1 MVRRLAGTC
10 RIVCVL
16 ANNGHT
22 AWGETIEAIR
32 LGIPVILVQG
42 SGDLANEIIY
52 AKMTGQCYDF
62 NIRQIVNDGNTCV
75 LNSDCSEA
83 ELYSLIALNLVY
95 DVQGIKK
102 QIAYISKKKGR
113 QKEVTTCFVKN
124 NVIIPIRTT

>member
-1 MVRRLAGTC
+1 M
-10 RIVCVL
+10 VCVL
-16 ANNGHT
+16 VNNGHT
-22 AWGETIEAIR
+22 AWSEA
-32 LGIPVILVQG
+32 LEASKFGWPLILVQG

-83 ELYSLIALNLVY
+83 ELYSMIALNLAY

-102 QIAYISKKKGR
+102 QIAYIPPKKDDGKKSR
-113 QKEVTTCFVKN
+113 
-124 NVIIPIRTT
+124 RAL